1 MYQESQ
7 IYIDDKETLYGI
19 PCGLSKEEWL
29 GYTSINKIVVL
40 QHPYSDA
47 DMARFLH
54 EIMDLCNTE
63 RGVGL
68 KDPSPIAVHL
78 KKKSW
83 TAATKKLWYVYFCC
97 DENNYYFRS
106 SQKQPK
112 GAYSVSEEKYIAGAS
127 PTDEELINAF
137 IEAKNNSTL

>member
-1 MYQESQ
+1 MFKLCN
-7 IYIDDKETLYGI
+7 IYIDEKETLYGI
-19 PCGLSKEEWL
+19 PCGLSKDEWM
-29 GYTSINKIVVL
+29 GSTSINKIVIL

-47 DMARFLH
+47 DVAKFLH

-68 KDPSPIAVHL
+68 KDPSPIAVHF

-83 TAATKKLWYVYFCC
+83 TAATKKLLCVLFYYS
-97 DENNYYFRS
+97 ENNYYFVS
-106 SQKQPK
+106 SQKGDR
-112 GAYSVSEEKYIAGAS
+112 GAYSLSKEKYMAGSS